1 MTAQAKRVPMSSVDK
16 AWFEMDSATNL
27 MIINGLMWFDG
38 KVDYALFKSILE
50 NRFILRYER
59 FRQRVVTGQD
69 GRLYWE
75 RDPHFDL
82 RAHVR
87 RVSLPEPRT
96 QEGLQVLISSIINEP
111 LDRRKPLWRFFLVE
125 DVEGGTALFGRIH
138 HCIGDGIAL
147 IRVLLDMTSENI
159 EDSMRVALDSSPVAR
174 RQRRARGLLG
184 AAVRSARIL
193 AHTSVDAGKTLV
205 SQTLLTIEDPKHPLH
220 VVRSLGVVSAA
231 SAAILAKLV
240 ILPADRK
247 TVFKGD
253 LGAIKRV
260 VWSHPLDL
268 MRIKTIGRA
277 FDATINDVLISAV
290 AGALR
295 EYMLY
300 AGDNPN
306 PGDINAMVPV
316 NLRPLD
322 QATDLGNQFA
332 LVYLPMPISLPD
344 PVARLKATKHHMD
357 VLKQSPEPFLVY
369 QILGVIGSLPLDIAK
384 QATMWFS
391 SKASAVLTNVPGPR
405 QKIYFAGLP
414 LRQLMFW
421 VPQSGEIS
429 MGISIISYSG
439 EVTLGLMVD
448 EQLVKDPQLI
458 MDYFA
463 QQFEL
468 LAERA
473 ISASDGRPAGAI
485 SILDETTILDETMPG
500 TTNFTSTQEWEV

>member
-1 MTAQAKRVPMSSVDK
+1 MTRQSARVPVSSVDK

-38 KVDYALFKSILE
+38 KVDYELFTEILE
-50 NRFILRYER
+50 SRFIQRYER
-59 FRQRVVTGQD
+59 FRQRIVTGAD

-75 RDPHFDL
+75 QDPHFDL

-96 QEGLQVLISSIINEP
+96 HEGLQTLISSVINEP
-111 LDRRKPLWRFFLVE
+111 LDRRKPLWRFFLIE

-147 IRVLLDMTSENI
+147 IRVLLDMTSESQ
-159 EDSMRVALDSSPVAR
+159 EDSKRVDLGSAASRPSR
-174 RQRRARGLLG
+174 RRRRGLIG
-184 AAVRSARIL
+184 AALRGAHSL
-193 AHTSVDAGKTLV
+193 AQSSIDVSKTLV
-205 SQTLLTIEDPKHPLH
+205 SQALMTVENPKHPVE
-220 VVRSLGVVSAA
+220 VVRSLGVISAA
-231 SAAILAKLV
+231 SAAILTKLL

-247 TVFKGD
+247 TVFKGE

-260 VWSHPLDL
+260 VWSRPLDL
-268 MRIKTIGRA
+268 ARIKSIGRA
-277 FDATINDVLISAV
+277 YNATINDVLVSAV

-295 EYMLY
+295 DYML
-300 AGDNPN
+300 ACGDDSNA
-306 PGDINAMVPV
+306 GDINAMVPV

-332 LVYLPMPISLPD
+332 LVYLPLPISLPD
-344 PVARLKATKHHMD
+344 PVARLRATKHHMD
-357 VLKQSPEPFLVY
+357 ILKQSPEPFLVY
-369 QILGVIGSLPLDIAK
+369 QILGVIGNLPLDIAK

-405 QKIYFAGLP
+405 QQIYFAGLP

-429 MGISIISYSG
+429 MGISIISYKG

-448 EQLVKDPQLI
+448 EKLVAEPQVV
-458 MDYFA
+458 MERFA

-468 LAERA
+468 LAA
-473 ISASDGRPAGAI
+473 LAGGVDGGVDGGQYTPTKPVENGATP
-485 SILDETTILDETMPG
+485 TTQGEITENLEI
-500 TTNFTSTQEWEV
+500 

>member
-1 MTAQAKRVPMSSVDK
+1 MTRQSARTPVSSVDK

-38 KVDYALFKSILE
+38 KVDYDLFTEILE
-50 NRFILRYER
+50 NRFIQRYAR
-59 FRQRVVTGQD
+59 FRQHIVTGSD

-75 RDPHFDL
+75 QDPHFDL

-87 RVSLPEPRT
+87 RVALPEPRT
-96 QEGLQVLISSIINEP
+96 HEGLQTLISSVINEP

-125 DVEGGTALFGRIH
+125 DVEGGGTALFGRIH

-147 IRVLLDMTSENI
+147 IRVLLDMTSESL
-159 EDSMRVALDSSPVAR
+159 EDSLRVKSDDASASRSR
-174 RQRRARGLLG
+174 RHRRGLIGSALRG
-184 AAVRSARIL
+184 ARSLAR
-193 AHTSVDAGKTLV
+193 TSIDASKTLV
-205 SQTLLTIEDPKHPLH
+205 SQALMTVENPSHPVE
-220 VVRSLGVVSAA
+220 VVRSLGVISAA
-231 SAAILAKLV
+231 SAAILTKLV
-240 ILPADRK
+240 ILPSDRR
-247 TVFKGD
+247 TVFKGE

-260 VWSHPLDL
+260 VWSRPLDL
-268 MRIKTIGRA
+268 AHIKAIGRA
-277 FDATINDVLISAV
+277 FDATINDVLVSAV

-295 EYMLY
+295 EYML
-300 AGDNPN
+300 ACGDDPN
-306 PGDINAMVPV
+306 TGDINAMVPV

-322 QATDLGNQFA
+322 HVTDLGNHFA

-344 PVARLKATKHHMD
+344 PVARLKATKYHMD

-405 QKIYFAGLP
+405 QQIYFAGLP

-429 MGISIISYSG
+429 MGISIISYNG

-448 EQLVKDPQLI
+448 EKLVKEPQVV
-458 MDYFA
+458 MERFA

-468 LAERA
+468 LAERTGG
-473 ISASDGRPAGAI
+473 IDVSPSTPTSASENGAAHVD
-485 SILDETTILDETMPG
+485 SKHTK
-500 TTNFTSTQEWEV
+500 SAKA